1 MNRSAE
7 SRARPVLPRFRFD
20 RPPALLQ
27 GTAPA
32 VLELGNKALLV
43 PRRSP
48 ALLRSRQALCGP
60 AKEPFALFCSFLP
73 FAPCFF
79 PFDRKIYFYS
89 DLFINSKDCFILTI
103 TYTLGG
109 KLYVN
114 LTTCRLED
122 MLWLCGKVRQASHIS
137 IRVNTNGLS
146 DLINGR
152 KTASEFD
159 GLVDIISI
167 SLNASTPEK
176 YQELCHSQFGL
187 DALPAILSFTRQ
199 VSVYVPQVVLSV
211 VDKDMSQKE
220 IAECE
225 RLARQTGAL
234 FRIRAYIVD

>member
-1 MNRSAE
+1 M
-7 SRARPVLPRFRFD
+7 VM
-20 RPPALLQ
+20 
-27 GTAPA
+27 G
-32 VLELGNKALLV
+32 
-43 PRRSP
+43 
-48 ALLRSRQALCGP
+48 
-60 AKEPFALFCSFLP
+60 EP
-73 FAPCFF
+73 
-79 PFDRKIYFYS
+79 
-89 DLFINSKDCFILTI
+89 
-103 TYTLGG
+103 
-109 KLYVN
+109 
-114 LTTCRLED
+114 TCRLED

-234 FRIRAYIVD
+234 FRIRAYIED

>member
-1 MNRSAE
+1 M
-7 SRARPVLPRFRFD
+7 
-20 RPPALLQ
+20 
-27 GTAPA
+27 
-32 VLELGNKALLV
+32 
-43 PRRSP
+43 
-48 ALLRSRQALCGP
+48 
-60 AKEPFALFCSFLP
+60 
-73 FAPCFF
+73 
-79 PFDRKIYFYS
+79 
-89 DLFINSKDCFILTI
+89 
-103 TYTLGG
+103 
-109 KLYVN
+109 
-114 LTTCRLED
+114 
-122 MLWLCGKVRQASHIS
+122 
-137 IRVNTNGLS
+137 NTNGLS